1 VSPSQIIAGASQ
13 LSERVLGQSIINE
26 AGGGWAGG
34 FTGRV
39 GLKQHSLTVTNPAG
53 ATVQGVMD
61 LTCYTGIGGSVIQG
75 SLSVDG
81 GGQSVWGIL
90 YWNLVS
96 THFHFWWPWSV
107 AVGPGAHT
115 FNVGIWVAAG
125 NVYFDSNDGGTSVCW
140 ERI

>member
-1 VSPSQIIAGASQ
+1 LSPQIIAGGTQ
-13 LSERVLGQSIINE
+13 LSERSLGQNFINE
-26 AGGGWAGG
+26 GGGGWSGQN

-39 GLKQHSLTVTNPAG
+39 GLKQHSLTVVNPAG

-61 LTCYTGIGGSVIQG
+61 LTCWTNTAGSVIQG

-81 GGQSVWGIL
+81 GAQSVWGIL
-90 YWNLVS
+90 FFNLAG

-115 FNVGIWVAAG
+115 FNVGIWVAGG
-125 NVYFDSNDGGTSVCW
+125 NVCFDSNDGGTSVCL